1 LYNVSEAWR
10 TALLEEGSVHHI
22 KGVIIDKNGISTNIQ
37 DEIADN
43 SVRIEKQCTADA
55 DSFAI
60 GQIYTGTVEFT
71 LLEASALR
79 RDDLKGGTVSLQFGV
94 VVGND
99 TDPTWIPLGVWNITD
114 PQRGSQDSIII
125 KGEDN
130 TCKLDVP
137 IQDDTVGF
145 IKMQARMNMI
155 TRLTDLSFAQTIDEL
170 SEIAGTELSS
180 NMVFGTTFC
189 ATCRAELMAIA
200 QFIGGFAF
208 INRAG
213 EIEFRKYGDNSYI
226 PTIPA
231 SKRFNASLQEYSYRV
246 GALTVINKY
255 GTATKNTTIQET
267 ANTNADMAIRGNPY
281 LNFNIYDSD
290 GELNETMDELMSLIV
305 DNLASAGVWVPGQID
320 YYGDPTIDLGDVLTL
335 SGGVNGETTSQF
347 LVTGIVWQFRGPQ
360 TLISA
365 GAGTASATSTGSS
378 SGSAS
383 SGGSQ
388 SVIIQQATIDAVDID
403 FYRSEFATLCE
414 IGEVMV
420 AAANETVGIVQLTVQ
435 LQGTD
440 DADNEIRILRDGIM
454 QTTCSC
460 DTIAS
465 AQKHTVSLTAVLDLS
480 EGIHIISVEAKG
492 SAAILRAVGTVYGQG
507 LQEFTGNPTFESNY
521 TASGG
526 VISAYNGDDD
536 MPRIPAQLGGNDIH
550 VIGGGSFAGSDVE
563 YAYIPDGV
571 EEIK

>member
-1 LYNVSEAWR
+1 MYSVSTAFREA
-10 TALLEEGSVHHI
+10 LESGAAQKI
-22 KGVIIDKNGISTNIQ
+22 KGTVILKDDSDYVVLSDSNISKPTIT
-37 DEIADN
+37 
-43 SVRIEKQCTADA
+43 RQCTTSA
-55 DSFAI
+55 DSFGYAEL
-60 GQIYTGTVEFT
+60 YT
-71 LLEASALR
+71 S
-79 RDDLKGGTVSLQFGV
+79 TVSVKVLGVPELVREDLRDGKITLQFGV
-94 VVGND
+94 EGVNEWV
-99 TDPTWIPLGVWNITD
+99 PLGTWNITE
-114 PQRGSQDSIII
+114 PQRDTGDAILIN
-125 KGEDN
+125 GVDN
-130 TCKLDVP
+130 TAKLDVP
-137 IQDDTVGF
+137 ISDNSPGA
-145 IKMQARMNMI
+145 IKFKTRMDEI
-155 TRLTDLSFAQTIDEL
+155 ETLTGLSFAQTAQ
-170 SEIAGTELSS
+170 EILDIGGVTENLDRIYGS
-180 NMVFGTTFC
+180 VFC
-189 ATCRAELMAIA
+189 ATCRAELIAMA
-200 QFIGGFAF
+200 QFIGGCVY
-208 INRAG
+208 INRNG
-213 EIEFRKYGDNSYI
+213 EIEFRKYGDNSYV

-231 SKRFNASLQEYSYRV
+231 NKRFKADLKEYSYRV
-246 GALTVINKY
+246 GSLTIINKY
-255 GTATKNTTIQET
+255 GTVTKNTTVT
-267 ANTNADMAIRGNPY
+267 GSANTNANMIVQNNPY
-281 LNFNIYDSD
+281 LRLSFDN
-290 GELNETMDELMSLIV
+290 ELMHDRMQLIV

-388 SVIIQQATIDAVDID
+388 SVIIQQATIGAVDID
-403 FYRSEFATLCE
+403 FYRSEFTTLTE

-435 LQGTD
+435 LQGTAA
-440 DADNEIRILRDGIM
+440 ADNELRILRDGIM

-460 DTIAS
+460 DTIAN
-465 AQKHTVSLTAVLDLS
+465 AQKRTVSLTAVLDFT

-536 MPRIPAQLGGNDIH
+536 MPRIPAQLGGTD
-550 VIGGGSFAGSDVE
+550 VETIGGGAFGGSNIE
-563 YAYIPDGV
+563 YANIPQGT
-571 EEIK
+571 EEIE

>member
-1 LYNVSEAWR
+1 MYSVSTAFR
-10 TALLEEGSVHHI
+10 TALESGAAQKI
-22 KGVIIDKNGISTNIQ
+22 KGTVILKDDTDYVVLSDSNISKPTIT
-37 DEIADN
+37 
-43 SVRIEKQCTADA
+43 RQCTTSA
-55 DSFAI
+55 DSFGYAEL
-60 GQIYTGTVEFT
+60 YT
-71 LLEASALR
+71 S
-79 RDDLKGGTVSLQFGV
+79 TVSVKVLGVPELVREDLRDGKITLQFGV
-94 VVGND
+94 EGVNEWV
-99 TDPTWIPLGVWNITD
+99 PLGTWNITE
-114 PQRGSQDSIII
+114 PQRDTGDAILIN
-125 KGEDN
+125 GVDN
-130 TCKLDVP
+130 TAKLDVP
-137 IQDDTVGF
+137 ISDNSPGA
-145 IKMQARMNMI
+145 IKFKTRMDEI
-155 TRLTDLSFAQTIDEL
+155 ESLTGLSFAQTAQ
-170 SEIAGTELSS
+170 EILDVGGVTESLDRIYGS
-180 NMVFGTTFC
+180 TFC
-189 ATCRAELMAIA
+189 ATCRAELIAMA
-200 QFIGGFAF
+200 QFIGGCVY
-208 INRAG
+208 INRSG
-213 EIEFRKYGDNSYI
+213 EIEFRKYGDNSYV

-231 SKRFNASLQEYSYRV
+231 NKRFKADLREYSYRV
-246 GALTVINKY
+246 GSLTVINKY
-255 GTATKNTTIQET
+255 GTETKNTTVTGT
-267 ANTNADMAIRGNPY
+267 ANTNANMIVQNNPY
-281 LNFNIYDSD
+281 LRLSFD
-290 GELNETMDELMSLIV
+290 NEFMHDRMQLIV

-335 SGGVNGETTSQF
+335 SGGVNGSTTSQF

-365 GAGTASATSTGSS
+365 GAGTGAATGTGSS

-388 SVIIQQATIDAVDID
+388 SVIIQQATIGAVNID
-403 FYRSEFATLCE
+403 FYRDSFTTLIE

-536 MPRIPAQLGGNDIH
+536 MPRIPAQLGG
-550 VIGGGSFAGSDVE
+550 SDVE
-563 YAYIPDGV
+563 TIGSGAFRETDIEYANIPQGTEV
-571 EEIK
+571 IR